1 MVLSGSAPEPSP
13 SPVIKFT
20 GEILGVAPPPSPS
33 PAIQLIDD
41 ELGVAPV
48 PSDSPAKLFKTV
60 KIKKK

>member
-1 MVLSGSAPEPSP
+1 MPSLT
-13 SPVIKFT
+13 PVILIT
-20 GEILGVAPPPSPS
+20 VDELGVAPPPSPS